1 MSLKEK
7 QIKHTDTDGKRWFD
21 LTLYEIDQQI
31 VKAIELG
38 YDPETGEIL
47 DDTALRDLEMARDEK
62 IENICLF
69 IKDLKAESAAIKA
82 EKESLDER
90 QRASDRKAESLSNYL
105 QVMLNGEK
113 FKSAKCA
120 VSYRKVSSVQII
132 DENMIPEELKR
143 KKVIIEPDK
152 KAIKERI
159 KEGFE
164 IAGARL
170 EERQSMSI
178 K

>member
-1 MSLKEK
+1 MR
-7 QIKHTDTDGKRWFD
+7 GGND

-31 VKAIELG
+31 SKAIELG

-47 DDTALRDLEMARDEK
+47 DDTALRELEMARDEK
-62 IENICLF
+62 IENICLY

-82 EKESLDER
+82 EKASLDER

-105 QVMLNGEK
+105 QAMLNGEN

-120 VSYRKVSSVQII
+120 VSYRKVSSVQIV
-132 DENMIPEELKR
+132 DADLIPEDLQR
-143 KKVIIEPDK
+143 KKVVVEPDK
-152 KAIKERI
+152 TAIKEKI
-159 KEGFE
+159 KAGHMVP
-164 IAGARL
+164 GARL
-170 EERQSMSI
+170 EERQSMSV